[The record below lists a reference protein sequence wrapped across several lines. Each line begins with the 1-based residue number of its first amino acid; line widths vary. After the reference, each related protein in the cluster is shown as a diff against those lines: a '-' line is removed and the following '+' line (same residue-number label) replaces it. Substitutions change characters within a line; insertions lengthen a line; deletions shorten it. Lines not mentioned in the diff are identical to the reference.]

1 MENQRQ
7 AYTYAI
13 TAVLLWSTVASAFK
27 ISLRYIDF
35 LQLLF
40 FSSIVS
46 IVVFFLILLIQ
57 NKLSLFKEYSKKDY
71 CRSALL
77 GFLNPFLYYVVLF
90 KAYSLLPAQEAQPL
104 NYTWPVMLVLLSI
117 PLLKHRIKFKNILAI
132 VISFIGVVI
141 IGTRGNLTSLKFSNP
156 VGVLLAVGSSVIW
169 ALFWIYN
176 MKDER
181 DEVSKLFLN
190 FVFGFIFVAI
200 ANLLFSKIIIPQVK
214 GLLGAAY
221 VGLFEMGITFAFW
234 LKALKL
240 SKTTARVSNLVFL
253 APFISLVFIYF
264 IVGEKILFST
274 IVGLIFIVSG
284 ILIQL
289 YDSRPRPS
297 LRNSYIKLHSFLL

>member
-1 MENQRQ
+1 
-7 AYTYAI
+7 
-13 TAVLLWSTVASAFK
+13 
-27 ISLRYIDF
+27 
-35 LQLLF
+35 
-40 FSSIVS
+40 
-46 IVVFFLILLIQ
+46 
-57 NKLSLFKEYSKKDY
+57 
-71 CRSALL
+71 
-77 GFLNPFLYYVVLF
+77 
-90 KAYSLLPAQEAQPL
+90 
-104 NYTWPVMLVLLSI
+104 MLVLLSI

>member
-1 MENQRQ
+1 MGKQRQ

-27 ISLRYIDF
+27 ISLRYVDF

-40 FSSIVS
+40 FASIVS
-46 IVVFFLILLIQ
+46 IVVLFLILLIQ
-57 NKLSLFKEYSKKDY
+57 NKLGLFKEYSKKDY

-104 NYTWPVMLVLLSI
+104 NYTWPVMLVLLSV

-132 VISFIGVVI
+132 IISFFGVVI
-141 IGTRGNLTSLKFSNP
+141 IGTRGDLTSLNFPNP

-190 FVFGFIFVAI
+190 FVFGFIFIAI

-221 VGLFEMGITFAFW
+221 VGLFEMGITFVFW

-240 SKTTARVSNLVFL
+240 SKTTAGVSNLVFL
-253 APFISLVFIYF
+253 APFISLIFIYF

-274 IVGLIFIVSG
+274 VVGLIFIVSG

-289 YDSRPRPS
+289 YDGRPRLT
-297 LRNSYIKLHSFLL
+297 LRNSYAKLHSFLL

>member
-1 MENQRQ
+1 M
-7 AYTYAI
+7 
-13 TAVLLWSTVASAFK
+13 
-27 ISLRYIDF
+27 
-35 LQLLF
+35 
-40 FSSIVS
+40 
-46 IVVFFLILLIQ
+46 
-57 NKLSLFKEYSKKDY
+57 FKEYSKKDY
-71 CRSALL
+71 CHSALL

-104 NYTWPVMLVLLSI
+104 NYIWPVMLILLSV

-132 VISFIGVVI
+132 IISFFGVVI
-141 IGTRGNLTSLKFSNP
+141 IGTRGDLTSLKFSNP

-176 MKDER
+176 MRDER

-221 VGLFEMGITFAFW
+221 VGLFEMGITFVFW

-240 SKTTARVSNLVFL
+240 SKTTARVSNLIFL
-253 APFISLVFIYF
+253 APFISLIFIYF

-274 IVGLIFIVSG
+274 ILGLIFIVSG

-289 YDSRPRPS
+289 YDGRPRPT
-297 LRNSYIKLHSFLL
+297 LRNSYTKSHSFLL